1 MRDALRVF
9 TGYDGMLG
17 GEDRCHSHLETRSMP
32 PARRSWIASLIGAAA
47 LAATTAAIA
56 QQPTNTI
63 RIVLGFPAGA
73 SSDALTR
80 IVAEQM
86 GKTLNQTV
94 IVDNKAG
101 AGGRIANEFVKAA
114 PADGST
120 LLVTPVATM
129 SIFPHSYAG
138 QLRYD
143 AFKDFAP
150 VAHLANFQLGL
161 AVNAQVPAKT
171 LAEYVTFVK
180 ADPAKNGFYASAAA
194 GSLPHFFGVM
204 FGKSAGIALTHVPYK
219 GTAPAMQ
226 ALAAGEVTAL
236 STVVADIKSVVDAG
250 RARLLAVAGDK
261 RDPSMPDVPTFREQ
275 GYDLV
280 AQPWYALFAPAGTAP
295 AVIERLSKAAIAA
308 VNDPATHKRLLEMGL
323 EPTGYGPE
331 RLGQIVKDD
340 YERWGPVIRASG
352 FKPEQ

>member
-1 MRDALRVF
+1 MAPTRRF
-9 TGYDGMLG
+9 TVRLLT
-17 GEDRCHSHLETRSMP
+17 S
-32 PARRSWIASLIGAAA
+32 AFIAAVTG
-47 LAATTAAIA
+47 TPAIA
-56 QQPTNTI
+56 QQGPI
-63 RIVLGFPAGA
+63 RIVLGYPAGA
-73 SSDALTR
+73 SSDSLTR

-86 GKTLNQTV
+86 GKILKQTV

-101 AGGRIANEFVKAA
+101 AGGRIGNETVKAA
-114 PADGST
+114 PPDGST
-120 LLVTPVATM
+120 LLLTPVATM

-143 AFKDFAP
+143 PFKDFAP
-150 VAHLANFQLGL
+150 VAHLSNFQIGL

-171 LAEYVTFVK
+171 LADYVALVK
-180 ADPAKNGFYASAAA
+180 ADPAKNGFYASAAS

-204 FGKSAGIALTHVPYK
+204 FGKAAGITLTHVPYK

-226 ALAAGEVTAL
+226 ALASGEVIAL

-250 RARLLAVAGDK
+250 KARILAVAGDQ
-261 RDPSMPDVPTFREQ
+261 RDASVPDVPTFREL

-280 AQPWYALFAPAGTAP
+280 AQPWYALFAPAGTPP
-295 AVIERLSKAAIAA
+295 AVIERLSKAAISA
-308 VNDPATHKRLLEMGL
+308 VQDPATHQRLQAMNL

-331 RLGQIVKDD
+331 RLGQIMKDD

>member
-1 MRDALRVF
+1 M
-9 TGYDGMLG
+9 
-17 GEDRCHSHLETRSMP
+17 S
-32 PARRSWIASLIGAAA
+32 PARRSWIRALTLTAAFAASAAA
-47 LAATTAAIA
+47 CA
-56 QQPTNTI
+56 QQQPGTI
-63 RIVLGFPAGA
+63 RIVLGYPAGA
-73 SSDALTR
+73 SSDSLTR

-86 GKTLNQTV
+86 GRILNQTV
-94 IVDNKAG
+94 IVENKAG
-101 AGGRIANEFVKAA
+101 AGGRIGNETVKAA
-114 PADGST
+114 PPDGST
-120 LLVTPVATM
+120 LLLTPVATM

-143 AFKDFAP
+143 PFKDFAP
-150 VAHLANFQLGL
+150 VAHLSNFQIGL

-171 LAEYVTFVK
+171 LAEYVALVK

-204 FGKSAGIALTHVPYK
+204 FAKSAGIALTHVPYK

-236 STVVADIKSVVDAG
+236 STVVADIKSIVDAG
-250 RARLLAVAGDK
+250 KARLLAVAGDK
-261 RDPSMPDVPTFREQ
+261 RDPSMPDVPTFREL

-280 AQPWYALFAPAGTAP
+280 AQPWYALFAPAGTPP

-308 VNDPATHKRLLEMGL
+308 VQDPATHKRLTEMNL
-323 EPTGYGPE
+323 EPTGYGPG
-331 RLGQIVKDD
+331 RLATIMRDD
-340 YERWGPVIRASG
+340 YERWGPIIGASG